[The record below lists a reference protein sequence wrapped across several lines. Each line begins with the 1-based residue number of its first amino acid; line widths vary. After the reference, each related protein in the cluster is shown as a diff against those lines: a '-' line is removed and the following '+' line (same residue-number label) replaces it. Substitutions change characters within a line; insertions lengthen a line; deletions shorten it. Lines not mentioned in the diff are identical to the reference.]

1 MHLESVTAGGI
12 RGGVLCAS
20 TLTGTGCSC
29 GVGNSNRSREVVVG
43 CGVVRGRTCHRNFR
57 RSVIR
62 LAVPV
67 LRAVLDM
74 IGMTD
79 RHDKGS
85 CFLRFGECCRLRR
98 RRLRFIDTGDYH
110 TGKRGIIVN
119 RNGDIGDFTCGGSC
133 VRSVCRIAR
142 QVVNALYGIRESG
155 KIILFTLGE
164 SAHRKGCVDIRAEI
178 GVVYHERSLRGLC
191 RITSIAHA
199 NHYTAHRTNQIVVRV
214 IAVGGFLEL
223 QADTGR
229 GKRVCDKA
237 PHVVRG
243 LPDFLQQ
250 TVNSPFCFCPRH
262 LHYLLCD
269 V

>member
-1 MHLESVTAGGI
+1 MHLESVIAGSVRRSILRTA
-12 RGGVLCAS
+12 
-20 TLTGTGCSC
+20 TLTGTSC
-29 GVGNSNRSREVVVG
+29 TYGVGDSDSSRKVVIG
-43 CGVVRGRTCHRNFR
+43 CRVVRGRTCYRNLW

-67 LRAVLDM
+67 LRAILNM

-79 RHDKGS
+79 RNDKGS
-85 CFLRFGECCRLRR
+85 RFLRFSERCRLCR

-110 TGKRGIIVN
+110 TGKCGIIVN
-119 RNGDIGDFTCGGSC
+119 RNGDISDFTCGGGSVC
-133 VRSVCRIAR
+133 SVCRIAR
-142 QVVNALYGIRESG
+142 QVVNALYGIRERR
-155 KIILFTLGE
+155 KVILLSLGE
-164 SAHRKGCVDIRAEI
+164 SAHRKGCVDIRTEV
-178 GVVYHERSLRGLC
+178 GVVYHERTLRGLG

-229 GKRVCDKA
+229 GERVCDKA

>member
-1 MHLESVTAGGI
+1 MV
-12 RGGVLCAS
+12 GV
-20 TLTGTGCSC
+20 
-29 GVGNSNRSREVVVG
+29 
-43 CGVVRGRTCHRNFR
+43 
-57 RSVIR
+57 
-62 LAVPV
+62 
-67 LRAVLDM
+67 
-74 IGMTD
+74 TD
-79 RHDKGS
+79 RNDKGS
-85 CFLRFGECCRLRR
+85 RFLRFGERCRLRR
-98 RRLRFIDTGDYH
+98 SGLRFIDTGDYH
-110 TGKRGIIVN
+110 TGKCGIIIN
-119 RNGDIGDFTCGGSC
+119 RNGDIGDFTCGGGS

-142 QVVNALYGIRESG
+142 QVINTLYGIRERREV
-155 KIILFTLGE
+155 ILLSLGE
-164 SAHRKGCVDIRAEI
+164 SVHRKGRVNIRTEI
-178 GVVYHERSLRGLC
+178 GVVHHERSIRGFG

-199 NHYTAHRTNQIVVRV
+199 NHYTAHRTNQIVVCV
-214 IAVGGFLEL
+214 IAVGGFLKF